1 MRGLGWWDSMQFDQ
15 LNRRK
20 LVTLLA
26 GTALVWPRG
35 LRAQQQS
42 TPIIGLLGVTSREAD
57 ARLIPFRQALKEA
70 GYVEGQ
76 NIAIEYRWAESQYDR
91 FPALAAE
98 LVRRQ
103 VTVIVSLGGTPGA
116 LAAKAATTTIPIVFQ
131 MGVDP
136 VEVGLVASLNRPGGN
151 ITGVGQLL
159 TATVPKQLQL
169 MHEVVP
175 TAGNIAFLLNQ
186 TNPLYSDIFLKDLE
200 AAAGTLGSKLHLLHA
215 STEIDFDPAFATLL
229 RLRAGSLVVGPDLFF
244 LSRRDQLVALAAR
257 HSVPAIYPWREAAMA
272 GGLMSYASSQADTYR
287 QVGIYTA
294 RILKG
299 DKPADLPVQQST
311 KVELVLNLKT
321 AKALGITFPISLLGR
336 ADEVIE

>member
-1 MRGLGWWDSMQFDQ
+1 M
-15 LNRRK
+15 
-20 LVTLLA
+20 
-26 GTALVWPRG
+26 
-35 LRAQQQS
+35 
-42 TPIIGLLGVTSREAD
+42 
-57 ARLIPFRQALKEA
+57 
-70 GYVEGQ
+70 
-76 NIAIEYRWAESQYDR
+76 
-91 FPALAAE
+91 
-98 LVRRQ
+98 
-103 VTVIVSLGGTPGA
+103 IVSLGGTPGA

-136 VEVGLVASLNRPGGN
+136 VEVGLVASLNRPEGN
-151 ITGVGQLL
+151 VTGVSQLL

-186 TNPLYSDIFLKDLE
+186 TNPLYSDVFLKDLE
-200 AAAGTLGSKLHLLHA
+200 AAAGTLGSKLNLLHA

-321 AKALGITFPISLLGR
+321 AKALGITFPLSLLGR